1 MPKNLLKPG
10 AVKPAPDPT
19 EPVTVK
25 PFADGVYFGLD
36 EQTYHDDLALGSS
49 DKKSL
54 LIDPTVYWW
63 GSPHNPMREVKEE
76 TPAII
81 RGNAV
86 HTFVLDG
93 REAFENTY
101 GRCEFKGNIKAGI
114 AERDDFKAQ
123 DMVPLAGDLYDR
135 IVLAGSVIRM
145 NSHIAEAFSAG
156 HSEVSVFWTEKVD
169 GMAVRQKARFDYL
182 KVRAIVDLKT
192 HDPRE
197 DLGFEASCMRAM
209 KIRNMP
215 LQAQSYLV
223 ARSHVARLVADGAV
237 FGDHDASWLTRVAV
251 SKTYAFVYCFWA
263 SKGAPLTW
271 GGYLSPGNRKLEEAQ
286 VDIDRALKRYVSCV
300 KEFGDG
306 TAWIRP
312 AELAE
317 IDADNI
323 DNWYR
328 MVGQDR

>member
-1 MPKNLLKPG
+1 MATKNILNETK
-10 AVKPAPDPT
+10 AIVTT
-19 EPVTVK
+19 EPKAAVPVK
-25 PFADGVYFGLD
+25 PFADGIYFGLD

-54 LIDPTVYWW
+54 LVDPTVYWW
-63 GSPHNPMREVKEE
+63 GSPRNPMREIKEE

-86 HTFVLDG
+86 HKFVLEGAD
-93 REAFENTY
+93 AFKSAF

-114 AERDDFKAQ
+114 VERDDFKENGI
-123 DMVPLAGDLYDR
+123 VPLAGALYDR
-135 IVLAGSVIRM
+135 IVLAGSVILM
-145 NSHIAEAFSAG
+145 NPHISDAFSAG
-156 HSEVSVFWTEKVD
+156 HSEVSVFWTEVID
-169 GMAVRQKARFDYL
+169 GMPVRQKARFDYL
-182 KVRAIVDLKT
+182 KTRAIVDLKT
-192 HDPRE
+192 HDPRD

-215 LQAQSYLV
+215 LQAQSYLT
-223 ARSHVARLVADGAV
+223 ARQHVAKFIADGAV
-237 FGDHDASWLTRVAV
+237 FGDHDAAWLKRVAA
-251 SKTYAFVYCFWA
+251 SKESAFVYCFWA

-271 GGYLSPGNRKLEEAQ
+271 GGYLSPGNRKLQEAQ
-286 VDIDRALKRYVSCV
+286 VDIDRALKRYVACV
-300 KEFGDG
+300 KEFGDD

-328 MVGQDR
+328 MVGQD